1 MPDRV
6 TASLII
12 PRPPAPLPPEVAAF
26 VAERP
31 SRTKRPPL
39 YRLKL
44 RIARNHPAAS
54 YGAGVL
60 YAGSQTIF
68 DGHAFRA
75 LRDAVGAYIETNDP
89 DYIRRCLGVPPNEP
103 GIVQKIQ
110 SIREAAAE

>member
-1 MPDRV
+1 MPERV

-12 PRPPAPLPPEVAAF
+12 PRPAAPLPPEVAAF

-75 LRDAVGAYIETNDP
+75 LRDAVGAFIETNDP
-89 DYIRRCLGVPPNEP
+89 AYICRCLGVPPNEP
-103 GIVQKIQ
+103 GIILKNLKG
-110 SIREAAAE
+110 E

>member
-1 MPDRV
+1 MSDRI
-6 TASLII
+6 TANLII

-31 SRTKRPPL
+31 SRKNRPPR

-75 LRDAVGAYIETNDP
+75 LRDSVGAYIETNDP
-89 DYIRRCLGVPPNEP
+89 DYIRRCLGIPPNEP

-110 SIREAAAE
+110 SVREAASE